1 MTRFIA
7 LDEQTGAVVE
17 VSPAPRKRSR
27 NMPLASVSSAFGAQF
42 DEEVVA
48 AICQARLH
56 EPDVDLR
63 GEVRIQLGWL
73 SGAVGETTK
82 SLRDVCCAASVLAD
96 RATRN
101 AWSPQADVVVVTGCW
116 RDDGADM
123 AQRPAPSTEVLAA
136 WLSELASQRA
146 PGAEWRWFGSFSPN
160 SAASHQLMD
169 AGIRYA
175 LLPEPRRCNQV
186 TSARAW
192 FPTVSSN
199 GSAGVELIAIE
210 VHSRAWRHPDSAHH
224 KAQEA
229 QALDDALI
237 YVVGLDRIAA
247 EVARRVLCDARA
259 LGDAYDEASLTV
271 VRFSQQFTHESYQLA
286 LVVADRMARGLEHP
300 PLGRLIATGRS
311 SAWAQG
317 VVEWVG
323 EADRKLPY
331 LTSVLATGDRIV
343 LPAAWSEE
351 HRDAIALL
359 KSHPLVRAGTAS
371 VALVDRIGFDVC
383 PLGDG

>member
-7 LDEQTGAVVE
+7 LDEQTGAAVE
-17 VSPAPRKRSR
+17 VFAVPQARSR
-27 NMPLASVSSAFGAQF
+27 TMPLARASESFGVLVQ
-42 DEEVVA
+42 EEVVA

-56 EPDVDLR
+56 EPDVN
-63 GEVRIQLGWL
+63 VRD
-73 SGAVGETTK
+73 AVHVSLTPLNVATGTMTK

-101 AWSPQADVVVVTGCW
+101 DWSPQADVVVVTGCW

-136 WLSELASQRA
+136 WLSELAPQRA

-192 FPTVSSN
+192 FPTVSGN

-237 YVVGLDRIAA
+237 YVVGLDRTRA
-247 EVARRVLCDARA
+247 EAARRVLCDARA

-271 VRFSQQFTHESYQLA
+271 VRFSRQFTHESYQLA

-317 VVEWVG
+317 VVESVG
-323 EADRKLPY
+323 EAGRKLPY
-331 LTSVLATGDRIV
+331 LTSVLAAGDRILV
-343 LPAAWSEE
+343 PAAWSEE
-351 HRDAIALL
+351 YRDAIALL

-383 PLGDG
+383 RMG